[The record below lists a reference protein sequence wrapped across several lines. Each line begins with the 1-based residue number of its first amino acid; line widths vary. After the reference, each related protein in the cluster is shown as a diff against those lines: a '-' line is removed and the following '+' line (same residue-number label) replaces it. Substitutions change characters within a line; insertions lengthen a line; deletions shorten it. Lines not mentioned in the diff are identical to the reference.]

1 MIGFSRC
8 IKVSKTILLVE
19 DEESLQ
25 FYLKSELSFENYTV
39 TQCFNGKNAL
49 DLLESKTYDLV
60 ILDWMLPERSGI
72 DVLRRLRRQGSN
84 IPVIIM
90 TARSE
95 VDDKVTGLDSGA
107 NDYITKPFEIE
118 ELLARIRV
126 LLRVAKTNPK
136 DEYSYNDLILNRKT
150 HRVTLMNQS
159 ILLTQREFDLLN
171 YFLENIDVVVSRD
184 EILDSV
190 WGIDFSGQYNTV
202 DVNVRH
208 LRQKLYLPDRSY
220 IQTERSLGYVL
231 RVDFNE

>member
-1 MIGFSRC
+1 M
-8 IKVSKTILLVE
+8 SKTILLVE

-25 FYLKSELSFENYTV
+25 FYLKSELSFENYV
-39 TQCFNGKNAL
+39 VIQCFNGKNAL
-49 DLLESKTYDLV
+49 DLLEAQTYDLV

-72 DVLRRLRRQGSN
+72 DILRRLRRQGSN
-84 IPVIIM
+84 VPVIIM

-95 VDDKVTGLDSGA
+95 VDDKVMGLDSGA

-126 LLRVAKTNPK
+126 LLRVAGTNQK
-136 DEYSYNDLILNRKT
+136 DEYNYYDLIMNTKT
-150 HRVTLMNQS
+150 HRVTLLNQP

-171 YFLENIDVVVSRD
+171 YLLRNKDVVVSRD
-184 EILDSV
+184 EILDNV
-190 WGIDFSGQYNTV
+190 WGVDFSGQYNTV
-202 DVNVRH
+202 DVNIRH

-231 RVDFNE
+231 RVRFDG

>member
-1 MIGFSRC
+1 M
-8 IKVSKTILLVE
+8 SKKILLVE

>member
-1 MIGFSRC
+1 MG
-8 IKVSKTILLVE
+8 KTILLVE

-39 TQCFNGKNAL
+39 VQCFNGKNAL
-49 DLLESKTYDLV
+49 DLLEAQTYDLV

-72 DVLRRLRRQGSN
+72 DILRRLRRQGSN
-84 IPVIIM
+84 VPVIIM

-95 VDDKVTGLDSGA
+95 VDDKVMGLDSGA

-126 LLRVAKTNPK
+126 LLRVAGTNQT
-136 DEYSYNDLILNRKT
+136 DEYNYYDLILNTKT
-150 HRVTLMNQS
+150 HRVTLLNQI

-171 YFLENIDVVVSRD
+171 YLLKNKDVVVSRD
-184 EILDSV
+184 EILDNV
-190 WGIDFSGQYNTV
+190 WGVDFSGQYNTV
-202 DVNVRH
+202 DVNIRH
-208 LRQKLYLPDRSY
+208 LRKKLYLPDRSY

-231 RVDFNE
+231 RVKFNG

>member
-1 MIGFSRC
+1 
-8 IKVSKTILLVE
+8 VSKTILLVE

>member
-1 MIGFSRC
+1 M
-8 IKVSKTILLVE
+8 SKTILLVE